1 MKFKSLFFFALFF
14 AISLTSEAQ
23 YESWR
28 VGSVS
33 DTVVEPDFGVVLMGG
48 ASEHDEAMKWFL
60 EKANGGD
67 VVVIRTS
74 GEDAYNDYFFE
85 DLGVNLNSVET
96 IRFENEQASIH
107 PYVIEQLL
115 NAEAIWI
122 AGGDQ
127 SEYVE
132 YWRGTS
138 IEAAVN
144 QLLNER
150 GGAVGGTSAG
160 MAVLCG
166 SYYSALNGSLTSEE
180 ALANPFHEDL
190 TLGANDF
197 FDVPFMDYGITDTH
211 YDDPDRKGRHVTMM
225 ARAYEIQEYPPFGIA
240 CDEFTAVTIEQ
251 SGITT
256 VWGESPEFEDFVY
269 FIRMDCETGGAET
282 IEEDTPLHWD
292 YDDQALNV
300 LKFEADN
307 QGSFWVDLTDWTNQN
322 GGTWEY
328 WWVEEGV
335 LFERPGMEPDCS
347 LNIDGFEQEFTTFYP
362 NPIHNELEVLGMI
375 EGKVEVFDSFGRLI
389 FTSTMESKQM
399 KINSSDW
406 PAGFYIA
413 KANGKA
419 QTILKQ

>member
-1 MKFKSLFFFALFF
+1 MNVRSLVSVVFAFSIAF
-14 AISLTSEAQ
+14 STQAQ
-23 YESWR
+23 FESWR
-28 VGSVS
+28 VGSDN
-33 DTVVEPDFGVVLMGG
+33 DTIVEPDFGVVLMGG
-48 ASEHDEAMKWFL
+48 ASEHDDAMKWFL

-96 IRFENEQASIH
+96 IRFDSPEASIN
-107 PYVIEQLL
+107 PYVVEQVL

-127 SEYVE
+127 SEYVG

-138 IEAAVN
+138 IEDAVN

-150 GGAVGGTSAG
+150 GGAVGGISAG

-180 ALANPFHEDL
+180 ALADPFHEDL
-190 TLGANDF
+190 TLGTNDF

-225 ARAYEIQEYPPFGIA
+225 ARAYEVQDYPPFGIA
-240 CDEFTAVTIEQ
+240 CDEFTAVTIDEE
-251 SGITT
+251 GIAT
-256 VWGESPEFEDFVY
+256 VWGESPEFEDLVY
-269 FIRMDCETGGAET
+269 FIRMGCETEGAET
-282 IEEDTPLHWD
+282 IEEDTPLHWV
-292 YDDQALNV
+292 YENQALSV
-300 LKFEADN
+300 LEFEADN
-307 QGSFWVDLTDWTNQN
+307 EGNYWVDLTDWTNQN
-322 GGTWEY
+322 GGNWEY

-335 LFERPGMEPDCS
+335 LNEGPGMEPDCALS
-347 LNIDGFEQEFTTFYP
+347 IEEFDENDIRFFP
-362 NPIHNELEVLGMI
+362 NPMIDVLSVLAEVGSI
-375 EGKVEVFDSFGRLI
+375 VEVRDPLGRLI
-389 FTSTMESKQM
+389 FTTAM
-399 KINSSDW
+399 KSERLNINAVDW
-406 PAGFYIA
+406 PAGVYIA

-419 QTILKQ
+419 QILIKE